1 MQQEIKKKLQSIKK
15 QYAKEGVEIIGV
27 FGSVA
32 REEEGIDSD
41 VDIVYRLDYD
51 LFFSRYEDGFSQVIR
66 LQEIKEEL
74 ERLVGSHVDFI
85 SYDSA
90 SDLLKKSI
98 EEDLV
103 NV

>member
-41 VDIVYRLDYD
+41 VDIVYRLDYA

-74 ERLVGSHVDFI
+74 ERLVGSPVDFI